1 MATTQVTY
9 KCFKRSPNN
18 SFEEANP
25 TDNAN
30 RLVDLLR
37 TQDDTAAVTS
47 TAPPWQQNDL
57 LHYHLRNVVT
67 ALDAAGTNDTGMRV
81 DLTRRYE
88 SIWNPITKKWV
99 PIDDGGSL
107 HFPLVLA
114 TETATPETPAAFYLQ
129 ISCN

>member
-9 KCFKRSPNN
+9 KCFKRNANN
-18 SFEEANP
+18 SFDEANGP
-25 TDNAN
+25 EAAN
-30 RLVDLLR
+30 RLVGLLR
-37 TQDDTAAVTS
+37 TVDSTAAVTS

-57 LHYHLRNVVT
+57 LQYHLRLVIA
-67 ALDAAGTNDTGMRV
+67 ALETAGTNDTGMRV

-107 HFPLVLA
+107 HFPLVL
-114 TETATPETPAAFYLQ
+114 TSESETPETPASFYLQ